1 MVNRGR
7 SGGCVTCKQRRV
19 KCDETKPECQA
30 CHRLKLR
37 CGGYGNKYALK
48 FKDQN
53 HKFYNE
59 DVGSRSRGMMKFA
72 RPGRS
77 SESDVQHRNIS
88 TALTS
93 RPSEPDTAV
102 PFYLSHYASM
112 GRDMGST
119 RGFFELLIPAYRSE
133 RDESALSLAVSAL
146 ASEILSLWRQDPS
159 SFRSPRKS
167 YSRAIARLRS
177 AIQDPIERGQPATI
191 LAVLVLQTY
200 ENASAIYDLRRVSS
214 THHNGATS
222 LLSSLDS
229 YNMDVIMRA
238 YLRKFM
244 LHTEV
249 STAIRQKNPLK
260 SIAYS
265 WFESEESIVVPQNP
279 SSDLDAIGASVAEL
293 QASHTQFVRQGGLST
308 SLGPF
313 LKEWMADAKRVNAE
327 LLKWSE
333 NVPHHWRPV
342 RLISSRDIDSSI
354 PTYQSICEVYPSC
367 QIASI
372 WNLWRVQRLLLA
384 KLMLESLDAWSNMGC
399 HGKAFYCLT
408 DVSDCQQTVQ
418 EEVDGVCYSI
428 PFYLGNRTTR
438 SNLSD
443 FTDPMVRLPSQY
455 IWKEGTRLDRNG
467 LEAGLSIEDHRRHVI
482 AQGPWRA
489 MHPLSHLL
497 TLFSE
502 GHSEMMPQF
511 PRSGQ
516 REWIRDQFL
525 RVAKLLH
532 LPSESGNHT
541 KGSESTKATTDYNA
555 GYLARGIRKGAILM
569 SGP

>member
-7 SGGCVTCKQRRV
+7 SGGCLTCKQRRV

-37 CGGYGNKYALK
+37 CGGYGTKYALK

-53 HKFYNE
+53 YKFCKQ
-59 DVGSRSRGMMKFA
+59 DVDCRNRDVVKFA
-72 RPGRS
+72 SSGRL
-77 SESDVQHRNIS
+77 SESDVQDQNVMM
-88 TALTS
+88 TLTS
-93 RPSEPDTAV
+93 RLSEPDAAV

-133 RDESALSLAVSAL
+133 QEESALSLAVSAL
-146 ASEILSLWRQDPS
+146 ASETLSLWRQVPS
-159 SFRSPRKS
+159 SFRSPRNS
-167 YSRAIARLRS
+167 YSRAITSLRN
-177 AIQDPIERGQPATI
+177 AIQDPIERSKPATI

-214 THHNGATS
+214 THHNGAAS

-229 YNMDVIMRA
+229 HDMDVITRA

-249 STAIRQKNPLK
+249 STAIRQKKPLK

-265 WFESEESIVVPQNP
+265 WFESKQSVAVPQNP
-279 SSDLDAIGASVAEL
+279 SSELDVIGASVAEL
-293 QASHTQFVRQGGLST
+293 QAGYTEFMRQSGLST
-308 SLGPF
+308 SSWPF
-313 LKEWMADAKRVNAE
+313 LKEWMTDAKRVDAE
-327 LLKWSE
+327 LLAWSK

-342 RLISSRDIDSSI
+342 RLISGRDIDSSI
-354 PTYQSICEVYPSC
+354 PTYQSVCEVYPSC
-367 QIASI
+367 QIASV
-372 WNLWRVQRLLLA
+372 WNLWRFQRLLLA
-384 KLMLESLDAWSNMGC
+384 KMMLSSLNACSDMG
-399 HGKAFYCLT
+399 HQAFYDDTGL
-408 DVSDCQQTVQ
+408 VDCQQILQ
-418 EEVDGVCYSI
+418 EVVDSVCYSI

-438 SNLSD
+438 SSLSD
-443 FTDPMVRLPSQY
+443 FTNPMILLPSQY
-455 IWKEGTRLDRNG
+455 SLKEETPLDRNG
-467 LEAGLSIEDHRRHVI
+467 LEAGLSRDEHRRHII

-497 TLFSE
+497 TLFSD
-502 GHSEMMPQF
+502 GHSELTPRF
-511 PRSGQ
+511 PRPGQ

-532 LPSESGNHT
+532 LPSESSHDIE
-541 KGSESTKATTDYNA
+541 KSGSTETSSYSDAES
-555 GYLARGIRKGAILM
+555 LARGIRKGAILM